1 MTSAREVTWN
11 PVTGCAKTSPGCASC
26 YAERISHRY
35 GMTSLPWTPANVGAN
50 VVLHPGRLD
59 APLHWRMPR
68 DVFAGSMTDIFGEW
82 VPDAYVAEILAVIAL
97 ASGSTFSIITK
108 RASRM
113 ADLLGSERLWDLL
126 AFAAAVRAGSADRI
140 AAIRRNRVIPNLTL
154 CVTVENDR
162 FVGRV
167 DSLRATPA
175 ARRVVVAEPLLGPL
189 PSLVFAGFDAISV
202 GGESGGSPARRLVQR
217 CSHPSHA
224 FDPRAADDRCAGT
237 GWEPK
242 PSALRWV
249 RDLRDR
255 ATGAGIAFSLHQWGG
270 PYAGAGGRTL
280 DGRAG

>member
-11 PVTGCAKTSPGCASC
+11 PVTGCVKTSPGCASC

-35 GMTSLPWTPANVGAN
+35 GMTSQPWTPANAAAN
-50 VVLHPGRLD
+50 VVLHPERLD
-59 APLHWRMPR
+59 APLRWRLPR

-82 VPDAYVAEILAVIAL
+82 VPEAYVAEVVAVVAL

-108 RASRM
+108 RAARM
-113 ADLLGSERLWDLL
+113 AELLRAERFWNLV
-126 AFAAAVRAGSADRI
+126 AGAAAARAGSADRV
-140 AAIRRNRVIPNLTL
+140 AGVLRDRLVPNLAL

-167 DSLRATPA
+167 DSLRVTPA
-175 ARRVVVAEPLLGPL
+175 ARRVVIAEPLLGPL

-202 GGESGGSPARRLVQR
+202 GGESGGSPERRLVQP
-217 CSHPSHA
+217 CSHPGHA
-224 FDPRAADDRCAGT
+224 FEPRGCDDRCAGT

-242 PSALRWV
+242 PAALRWV

-255 ATGAGIAFSLHQWGG
+255 ATAAGIEFSLHQWGG
-270 PYAGAGGRTL
+270 PHAGAGGRTL
-280 DGRAG
+280 DGRPG